1 MNDTV
6 PYWKEKSKRQKT
18 RVPRLPRAM
27 VRGKYVTRQLCY
39 TCGSDQFF
47 RPLNNLAGYPPK
59 LVKVFMCTGCKQEI
73 LMVFATKVGV

>member
-1 MNDTV
+1 MKDTV
-6 PYWKEKSKRQKT
+6 PYWMQKSRRYNYKT
-18 RVPRLPRAM
+18 PRVPRAM
-27 VRGKYVTRQLCY
+27 VRGRYVTRQLCY

-59 LVKVFMCTGCKQEI
+59 LVKVFECTGCKQEI